1 MLATGLVEL
10 VAVLCLMAN
19 GAPILSIFGVFTL
32 KLSMVPDSWGE
43 RAPNCTF
50 GSCLLRTFSQTVNT
64 VKSEIFPSLIRVS
77 ALSVSGTCGRM
88 GALLAPALIEETR
101 GAPGSPEE
109 FQVFL
114 TLLAAVLLVAAGL
127 GVFLVPET
135 KGKSLA

>member
-32 KLSMVPDSWGE
+32 KLSMV
-43 RAPNCTF
+43 
-50 GSCLLRTFSQTVNT
+50 TFSQTVNT